1 MPIPSMAAGPSA
13 RCARRI
19 LRTAANDVL
28 AMVLD
33 YGIRTVVGV
42 KARISREKTN
52 EYYFCVSKKW
62 FGPGTIY
69 CQEDLIIIII
79 IILKGGYD

>member
-1 MPIPSMAAGPSA
+1 ML
-13 RCARRI
+13 RRFSWTI
-19 LRTAANDVL
+19 IIEKLKI
-28 AMVLD
+28 
-33 YGIRTVVGV
+33 YSIRTVVGV